1 MQNTSGSR
9 RGQVFFRISP
19 GALAE
24 GGIAVMPKKHL
35 TPEWFRSTR
44 IWLILHQMQKN
55 LFFDI
60 KRRCRIIISG
70 NALRFM

>member
-55 LFFDI
+55 Q
-60 KRRCRIIISG
+60 KSG
-70 NALRFM
+70 PTRDRDQPLGG

>member
-55 LFFDI
+55 PNSFGSLLTWIFAAE
-60 KRRCRIIISG
+60 K
-70 NALRFM
+70 